1 MHELKEGY
9 IRLEDDYNRE
19 RITDRKFF
27 GEVYSLI
34 EQIKK
39 DEVGRYTMHKDGDIS
54 YGYLSQIN
62 LKVPVSEP
70 DDEGL
75 FTTILPRSGNT
86 VKLRL
91 LTVGDELELS
101 KNAEMYPQNMVAPK
115 ITWRLNKMIVSI
127 DGNTDRQFIATFIE
141 KMPIIDSK
149 HIRRFMLDNEPGLD
163 LKKQVLAPSGEKVD
177 VDIAF
182 GVEFFRPFFGV

>member
-1 MHELKEGY
+1 M
-9 IRLEDDYNRE
+9 
-19 RITDRKFF
+19 
-27 GEVYSLI
+27 
-34 EQIKK
+34 
-39 DEVGRYTMHKDGDIS
+39 
-54 YGYLSQIN
+54 
-62 LKVPVSEP
+62 
-70 DDEGL
+70 
-75 FTTILPRSGNT
+75 
-86 VKLRL
+86 

>member
-1 MHELKEGY
+1 MDNISQTNQYGQMDFNLPHDMVQLPSGGRYYKSKKKSVKVGY
-9 IRLEDDYNRE
+9 LTASDENMLSNIVSQPNRE
-19 RITDRKFF
+19 NLFTNLVRLKMYEPDLKPEEMLF
-27 GEVYSLI
+27 GDLEAILIFLRNTSFGTEYSLSVLDPGTD
-34 EQIKK
+34 KRFTVTL
-39 DEVGRYTMHKDGDIS
+39 D
-54 YGYLSQIN
+54 LSQIN

-115 ITWRLNKMIVSI
+115 ITWRLNKMIV
-127 DGNTDRQFIATFIE
+127 
-141 KMPIIDSK
+141 
-149 HIRRFMLDNEPGLD
+149 
-163 LKKQVLAPSGEKVD
+163 
-177 VDIAF
+177 
-182 GVEFFRPFFGV
+182 